1 MLIVPKATCMDS
13 ANIVVIGAGVVGL
26 AIAARLSSVYKD
38 IYILEKNHRIGLE
51 ISSHNSGVI
60 HSGIHYSPGS
70 LKAKLCVQGNKMIYD
85 ICKKNHIPFKQ
96 LGKLTVAT
104 EEPQIKVLEK
114 LFRNGES
121 NGVEGLRFL
130 DRDQIMQMEPKVDAI
145 KALYT
150 PSSGIVEQDDL
161 IQHFSSMTM
170 NNGGIISTQTEVT
183 GISYNGSGYKI
194 MGSSVGQPLKFECK
208 TVINCAGL
216 YSDRI
221 AEMVGLDLNKCGYRL
236 NYYKGDYYRVMG
248 PPPVRM
254 LVYPVPH
261 GAGLG
266 IHMTPDI
273 SRSVKLGP
281 NAYPITEIDYS
292 PGSNLNDFLNDV
304 ERYLP
309 GIKESKIE
317 YDSSGIRPKLSGSEG
332 QFRDFVIRH
341 EEDSGF
347 PGFINLIGIE
357 SPGLTASPAIAE
369 YVSKIYESEI
379 VG

>member
-1 MLIVPKATCMDS
+1 MDS
-13 ANIVVIGAGVVGL
+13 ANIVVIGAGIVGL
-26 AIAARLSSVYKD
+26 AIAARLSRVYKD
-38 IYILEKNHRIGLE
+38 IYVLEKNHRIGQE

-60 HSGIHYSPGS
+60 HSGIHYPPSS
-70 LKAKLCVQGNKMIYD
+70 LKAKLCVQGNKFIYD
-85 ICKKNHIPFKQ
+85 ICKKNQIPFKR

-104 EEPQIKVLEK
+104 EESQVKVLDQ
-114 LFRNGES
+114 LFRNGKA

-130 DRDQIMQMEPKVDAI
+130 DRDQIMQMEPNVDAI

-161 IQHFSSMTM
+161 IRHFSSVTM

-183 GISYNGSGYKI
+183 GISYDGSGYKI
-194 MGSSVGQPLKFECK
+194 MGSSVGQPFKFECK

-221 AEMVGLDLNKCGYRL
+221 AEMVGLDIDRLRYRL
-236 NYYKGDYYRVMG
+236 DYYKGDYYRVVG

-266 IHMTPDI
+266 IHMTPDM
-273 SRSVKLGP
+273 SGSVKLGP
-281 NAYPITEIDYS
+281 NAYPVSEIDYS
-292 PGSNLNDFLNDV
+292 PGSNVNDFLNDV

-309 GIKESKIE
+309 GIKENRIE
-317 YDSSGIRPKLSGSEG
+317 YDSSGIRPKLSGSDKE
-332 QFRDFVIRH
+332 FRDFIIRH
-341 EEDSGF
+341 EEDRGF

-369 YVSKIYESEI
+369 YVSYIYESEI
-379 VG
+379 LG

>member
-1 MLIVPKATCMDS
+1 MQAFKCKGMDS
-13 ANIVVIGAGVVGL
+13 ANIVVIGAGIVGL
-26 AIAARLSSVYKD
+26 AIAARLSRTNNDVYV
-38 IYILEKNHRIGLE
+38 LEKNARIGQE

-60 HSGIHYSPGS
+60 HSGIHYPPGT
-70 LKAKLCVQGNKMIYD
+70 LKAKLCVQGNKLIYD
-85 ICKKNHIPFKQ
+85 LCKKNGIPFKR

-104 EEPQIKVLEK
+104 EDSQIEVLEE

-121 NGVEGLRFL
+121 NGVEDLSLL
-130 DRDQIMQMEPKVDAI
+130 DSKQIKKMEPNVKAI

-161 IQHFSSMTM
+161 IQHFSSIMM

-183 GISYNGSGYKI
+183 GIRYDGSGYKVT
-194 MGSSVGQPLKFECK
+194 GSSVGQPFEFECK

-221 AEMVGLDLNKCGYRL
+221 AEMVGLDIDKCGYRL
-236 NYYKGDYYRVMG
+236 NYYKGDYFRVLG

-266 IHMTPDI
+266 IHLTPDM
-273 SRSVKLGP
+273 SGSVRLGP
-281 NAYPITEIDYS
+281 NAYPVSEIDYS
-292 PGSNLNDFLNDV
+292 PGSNGNDFLNDA
-304 ERYLP
+304 EKYLP
-309 GIKESKIE
+309 GIKERRIE
-317 YDSSGIRPKLSGSEG
+317 YDSSGIRPKFSGSDK
-332 QFRDFVIRH
+332 QFKDFIIRH
-341 EEDSGF
+341 EEDRGF
-347 PGFINLIGIE
+347 LGFINLIGIE

-369 YVSKIYESEI
+369 YVSDIYENKVIE
-379 VG
+379 